1 MTESGMKS
9 WLVLALGLGSPLLLG
24 TISCESNGGG
34 ISLPRAGSSGAK
46 ATGGKGGGGSAG
58 SDASGA
64 SGEADTGGL
73 GGKQA
78 ATGGTGGKGGK
89 GGASSSAG
97 NDSTGGTTSSGGSS
111 GDGGTGGDGGTSGA
125 TDGGASGEAGTSP
138 NGGEGNEP
146 GEGGAG
152 GTSGT
157 GTGGTD
163 AGGTGG
169 TDPGSQPSCIFHS
182 DPVAGAGGEGGVPP
196 VANGIAVA
204 NNAFL
209 GPYLTDLA
217 GLTLYIYG
225 ADVPGDCTQAPVS
238 NCIDDCTQSWPIFDA
253 GERTLAST
261 LDPAVF
267 GTIQRTDGSYQT
279 TFYGWPLYR
288 YKTDTAANMIT
299 GQGKGKTWFTAEVSL
314 PNLMIMRGPVS
325 GGGIKYLSDDRG
337 HTLYSLPGDT
347 LGTGDLDPVS
357 SCTGTCLDS
366 FIPFAP
372 GDVYPVTT
380 LEPHDIGLFFRE
392 DGTLQTSFKGAPLYY
407 AKSELHAGEQLGL
420 GTLGAALVLP

>member
-1 MTESGMKS
+1 M
-9 WLVLALGLGSPLLLG
+9 
-24 TISCESNGGG
+24 GG
-34 ISLPRAGSSGAK
+34 R
-46 ATGGKGGGGSAG
+46 
-58 SDASGA
+58 
-64 SGEADTGGL
+64 

-89 GGASSSAG
+89 GGTSSSG
-97 NDSTGGTTSSGGSS
+97 GSDSTGGTTSSGGSS
-111 GDGGTGGDGGTSGA
+111 GDGGTGGDDGASGA
-125 TDGGASGEAGTSP
+125 TDGGASGEAGANS

-146 GEGGAG
+146 GQGGAG

-157 GTGGTD
+157 GTGGISDTGGT
-163 AGGTGG
+163 AGTGG
-169 TDPGSQPSCIFHS
+169 MDPGIEPSCIFHT
-182 DPVAGAGGEGGVPP
+182 DPVVGEGGEGGVPP

-209 GPYLTDLA
+209 GPYLTDLT

-225 ADVPGDCTQAPVS
+225 ADVPGDCTQAPIS

-253 GERTLAST
+253 GERTLATT

-267 GTIQRTDGSYQT
+267 GSILRPDGLNQT

-347 LGTGDLDPVS
+347 LGTGDVDPVS

-372 GDVYPVTT
+372 GDVYPVTP
-380 LEPHDIGLFFRE
+380 LEPHDVGLFFRG
-392 DGTLQTSFKGAPLYY
+392 DGTLQTSYKGAPLYY
-407 AKSELHAGEQLGL
+407 AKGELHAGEQLGL
-420 GTLGAALVLP
+420 ATLGAALVLP